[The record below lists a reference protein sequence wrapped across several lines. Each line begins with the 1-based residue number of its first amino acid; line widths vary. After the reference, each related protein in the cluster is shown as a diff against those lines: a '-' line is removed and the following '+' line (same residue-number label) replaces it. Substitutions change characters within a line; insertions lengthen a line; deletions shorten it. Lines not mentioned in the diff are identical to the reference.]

1 MSTPPD
7 HPLTLPG
14 RTQKPRSAGLTMVID
29 GGLGGAAFEDLVESH
44 GDLID
49 LLKLGWGTALVT
61 RHLDRKIAALRNAGI
76 DWYFGGTLFEIFVQ
90 QGKFDDYRR
99 FCAQHGAKWVEVS
112 NGTIE
117 LDNSRKAEYVARLTD
132 DFSVLSEVGYKDPD
146 RSEHLPPVR
155 WIRYIKEDLEAGARH
170 VITEA
175 RESGRSGI
183 TRPNGELRFGLIEE
197 ILESGVDIDKLVFEA
212 PNKELQTYFVK
223 RVGSNVNLGNIAPA
237 DVIGLETL
245 RLGLRSDTVGV
256 VG

>member
-1 MSTPPD
+1 LYTLTQ
-7 HPLTLPG
+7 HTLTLPG
-14 RTQKPRSAGLTMVID
+14 RTQKPRDAGLTMVID
-29 GGLGGAAFEDLVESH
+29 GGLTTGAFEDMLESH

-61 RHLDRKIAALRNAGI
+61 RHLDRKLAALREAGV

-90 QGKFDDYRR
+90 QGRFDDYRR
-99 FCAQHGAKWVEVS
+99 FCHDHGAKWVEVS
-112 NGTIE
+112 NGTID
-117 LDNSRKAEYVARLTD
+117 LDNSRKAEYVARLNE
-132 DFSVLSEVGYKDPD
+132 DFSVVSEVGYKDQD

-155 WIRYIKEDLEAGARH
+155 WIRYIREDLEAGAQH

-175 RESGRSGI
+175 RESGKSGI
-183 TRPNGELRFGLIEE
+183 ARPNGELRFGLIEE
-197 ILESGVDIDKLVFEA
+197 ILESGVDVDKLIFEA

-245 RLGLRSDTVGV
+245 RLGLRSDTVGE

>member
-1 MSTPPD
+1 MYTLTQHS
-7 HPLTLPG
+7 LTLPG
-14 RTQKPRSAGLTMVID
+14 RTRKPRSAGLTMVID
-29 GGLGGAAFEDLVESH
+29 GGLTTGAFEDMLESH

-61 RHLDRKIAALRNAGI
+61 RHLDRKLAALREAGV

-90 QGKFDDYRR
+90 QGRFDDYRR
-99 FCAQHGAKWVEVS
+99 FCHEHGAKWVEVS
-112 NGTIE
+112 NGTID
-117 LDNSRKAEYVARLTD
+117 LDNSRKAEYLARLNE
-132 DFSVLSEVGYKDPD
+132 DFSVVSEVGFKDQD

-155 WIRYIKEDLEAGARH
+155 WIRYIREDLEAGARH

-175 RESGRSGI
+175 RESGKSGI
-183 TRPNGELRFGLIEE
+183 ARPNGELRFGLIEE
-197 ILESGVDIDKLVFEA
+197 ILESGVDVDKLIFEA

-245 RLGLRSDTVGV
+245 RLGLRSDTVGE

>member
-1 MSTPPD
+1 MSIAPH

-14 RTQKPRSAGLTMVID
+14 RTVKPRQAGLTMVID
-29 GGLGGAAFEDLVESH
+29 SGLPCSAFEDLLEIH
-44 GDLID
+44 GHLID
-49 LLKLGWGTALVT
+49 LLKLGWGTAIVS
-61 RHLDRKIAALRNAGI
+61 RHLDRKVAALRDAGV
-76 DWYFGGTLFEIFVQ
+76 DWYFGGTLFEIFLQ

-99 FCAQHGAKWVEVS
+99 FCSDHGAGWVEVS

-117 LDNSRKAEYVARLTD
+117 LDNSRKAEYVARLSD
-132 DFSVLSEVGYKDPD
+132 DFSVISEVGYKDQD

-155 WIRYIKEDLEAGARH
+155 WIRYIKEDLEAGARR

-183 TRPNGELRFGLIEE
+183 ARPNGELRFGLIEE
-197 ILESGVDIDKLVFEA
+197 ILESGIDIDQLVFEA
-212 PNKELQTYFVK
+212 PNKDLQTYFVK

-245 RLGLRSDTVGV
+245 RLGLRSDTVAM

>member
-1 MSTPPD
+1 
-7 HPLTLPG
+7 
-14 RTQKPRSAGLTMVID
+14 MVID
-29 GGLGGAAFEDLVESH
+29 GGLGCAAFEDLLESH
-44 GDLID
+44 GHLID

-61 RHLDRKIAALRNAGI
+61 RHLDRKIAALRAAGV

-90 QGKFDDYRR
+90 QGEFDGYRR
-99 FCAQHGAKWVEVS
+99 FCADHGAAWVEVS
-112 NGTIE
+112 NGTID
-117 LDNSRKAEYVARLTD
+117 LDNGRKAEYVARLRE
-132 DFSVLSEVGYKDPD
+132 DFSVVSEVGYKDQD

-155 WIRYIKEDLEAGARH
+155 WIQYIREDLEAGARH

-183 TRPNGELRFGLIEE
+183 ARPNGELRFGLIEE
-197 ILESGVDIDKLVFEA
+197 ILESGIDIDKLVFEA